1 MDIEFMETDPEMWV
15 IKEYGNNNEDLK
27 VEDLTEVYAIVYS
40 IKKKGKNEPEEI
52 YTFTTDFEQAF
63 KRFKL
68 LPHTKCFLKRFL
80 TDDDNLIKL
89 AQDGTKP
96 KITME
101 DLTDEQKEISLKEI
115 LGGYRDED
123 EEGNPIINTGFTARE
138 AVADEIN
145 EIVNK
150 QFREQI
156 HTAYEKLNIDTEK
169 LHQQSC
175 EPKEFE
181 N

>member
-89 AQDGTKP
+89 AIDGTKP

-101 DLTDEQKEISLKEI
+101 DLTDEQKEVSLKEI
-115 LGGYRDED
+115 IGDYRDED
-123 EEGNPIINTGFTARE
+123 EEGNPILDTGFKTRE
-138 AVADEIN
+138 ATEDEKSQIAEPA
-145 EIVNK
+145 EI
-150 QFREQI
+150 
-156 HTAYEKLNIDTEK
+156 
-169 LHQQSC
+169 
-175 EPKEFE
+175 
-181 N
+181 